1 MSATCL
7 SHTCSDRALGSV
19 PLVPRRAKAEPG
31 LFGGLIA
38 RLARELR
45 LRRAARTLEAMPDH
59 LLSDIGLA
67 RGDIPD
73 AIRNGRAWREDGR

>member
-7 SHTCSDRALGSV
+7 SHTCSDRVQTSV
-19 PLVPRRAKAEPG
+19 PLVPRRLRGEPG
-31 LFGGLIA
+31 LLAGLIA
-38 RLARELR
+38 RMFREIR

-73 AIRNGRAWREDGR
+73 AIRNGRAWREDRR